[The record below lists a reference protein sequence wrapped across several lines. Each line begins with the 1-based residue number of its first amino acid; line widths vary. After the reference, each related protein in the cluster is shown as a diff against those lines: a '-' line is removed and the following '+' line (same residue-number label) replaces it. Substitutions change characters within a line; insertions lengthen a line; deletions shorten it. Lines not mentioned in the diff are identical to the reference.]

1 MPLQIETQPFQF
13 NNTVT
18 GLSSAVF
25 SSVSAS
31 GGNSN
36 QWNTAYQS
44 VSTVPYI
51 YSGSSGIKPKKGN
64 NTASGT
70 YSVVVGGYGNTAS
83 GVRSTVSGGYSNN
96 ASGNNS
102 TVAGGN
108 SNTASGYASNV
119 AGGNSNTAC
128 GYASNVAGGNS
139 NTACGSNSNVAGRGN
154 TASGNYSNISGGYGN
169 TACGIYASVLGG
181 TYNIASGYQSNVA
194 GGYGNTACG
203 DQSNVAGGG
212 SNTISSYA
220 NSSGILN
227 GNTNSIIGTNA
238 NIAWWSGIGSGC
250 ENIIKGGQSSFI
262 GAGQG
267 NTNSGYASIIGAGNA
282 NNIITPQNSITSYW
296 SLDESSGNRLD
307 RYNSNTLYQHNTVP
321 STTGLINNGIVGN
334 GSGWLETTAS
344 FDFSGDFSINYW
356 TIPTTNGSQQQFS
369 GTDRLG
375 LNFNVTNSY
384 IYYGIP
390 NVTLLAEYYPPGGI
404 PTYAW
409 SMATLVRYRNYI
421 SMYLNGVLVAGPNY
435 NGSNYSSVIA
445 LLALP
450 GGAYVGASNGTKMD
464 EVGIWKRALTNA
476 EVTNLY
482 NNGHGVSYTFNVA
495 AGLYYSSIESG
506 TNNYIGSNCSFI
518 AAGSNNNIPP
528 GSDNTFIL
536 GSNIQALSANFTY
549 VNSLELANTP
559 SVLILKD
566 TTGKRWKIGVNTSG
580 TPVGLGAA

>member
-13 NNTVT
+13 NSTVT
-18 GLSSAVF
+18 GLSSAIF
-25 SSVSAS
+25 ASISAAS
-31 GGNSN
+31 ITGGNSN
-36 QWNTAYQS
+36 NWNTAYQS
-44 VSTVPYI
+44 VSSQPLTLVNATNSINTVRG
-51 YSGSSGIKPKKGN
+51 SNTSSGIY
-64 NTASGT
+64 T
-70 YSVVVGGYGNTAS
+70 
-83 GVRSTVSGGYSNN
+83 
-96 ASGNNS
+96 
-102 TVAGGN
+102 TVAGGV
-108 SNTASGYASNV
+108 SNTASGNRSNV
-119 AGGNSNTAC
+119 AGGNGNTAS
-128 GYASNVAGGNS
+128 GYNSNVAGGD
-139 NTACGSNSNVAGRGN
+139 RN
-154 TASGNYSNISGGYGN
+154 TASGNYSNVAGGRSN
-169 TACGIYASVLGG
+169 NACGY
-181 TYNIASGYQSNVA
+181 TSNVA
-194 GGYGNTACG
+194 GGL
-203 DQSNVAGGG
+203 SNCATG
-212 SNTISSYA
+212 
-220 NSSGILN
+220 
-227 GNTNSIIGTNA
+227 
-238 NIAWWSGIGSGC
+238 WWSGIGSGC

-282 NNIITPQNSITSYW
+282 NNIITPQNSIISYW

-384 IYYGIP
+384 IYYGITD
-390 NVTLLAEYYPPGGI
+390 VRTFAEYFPPGGI
-404 PTYAW
+404 PTNAW

-421 SMYLNGVLVAGPNY
+421 SMYLNGVLVAGPSY
-435 NGSNYSSVIA
+435 NGGNYSSVIA
-445 LLALP
+445 LLAIP

-482 NNGHGVSYTFNVA
+482 NNGHGVNYTFNVA
-495 AGLYYSSIESG
+495 ASLYYSSIESG

-528 GSDNTFIL
+528 GSNNTFIL